1 MRNQTSLLY
10 RQLTKSYPIAATG
23 QGAYIVDADGHRYI
37 DACGGAAVSSVGHN
51 HPAVMAALRR
61 QIDAIDYIHTSFF
74 TSEATEQLAD
84 ELVSSAPS
92 GMSHVMPFSGG
103 SEAIESAL
111 KLARQAAVERGQD
124 ARRVVIS
131 RHQSY
136 HGNTMGALSIS
147 GNLGRRALYDP
158 LLFRAEFIEPCF
170 HFRYAQPG
178 ESEEDYA
185 RRSAAALERK
195 ILELGPESVLAFVA
209 ETVAGATAGAVVPSP
224 GYFRQIR
231 EICDRYGCFLILDEV
246 MCGMGR
252 TGTLHAC
259 EQESVSP
266 DIMVVAKGLGGGVA
280 PIAAVYIGD
289 SVYDAIATGSGALQN
304 GFTYMGHPLS
314 CAAALAVQQVIRQE
328 RLLENVRQQGAR
340 LRSGLESVLGAHK
353 HVGDIRGRGLFL
365 AVEFVRDRNS
375 LEPFDAALKIHEAV
389 KREAMAAELLVYAM
403 PGTIDGTRGNHIML
417 APPYTVDAAI
427 VDEIVGRLASAVDRA
442 LSRL

>member
-1 MRNQTSLLY
+1 
-10 RQLTKSYPIAATG
+10 
-23 QGAYIVDADGHRYI
+23 
-37 DACGGAAVSSVGHN
+37 
-51 HPAVMAALRR
+51 MAALRR